1 MTKTKKTNKTELVVM
16 GYFVEQITDIYGMFV
31 GSNESIRSI
40 YINQDLNDDRYL
52 KTNDLVIN
60 TFETVDGAKINREY
74 VFRNDIISK
83 DHLEMV
89 WFKKDIKEKVA

>member
-40 YINQDLNDDRYL
+40 YILSL
-52 KTNDLVIN
+52 IH
-60 TFETVDGAKINREY
+60 
-74 VFRNDIISK
+74 IS
-83 DHLEMV
+83 EPTRPY
-89 WFKKDIKEKVA
+89 

>member
-52 KTNDLVIN
+52 KTNDLVVN

-74 VFRNDIISK
+74 VFRNDIISVSYT
-83 DHLEMV
+83 HLTLPTNRE
-89 WFKKDIKEKVA
+89 E

>member
-52 KTNDLVIN
+52 KTNDLVVN
-60 TFETVDGAKINREY
+60 TFETCLLYTSPSPRDRTRSRMPSSA
-74 VFRNDIISK
+74 
-83 DHLEMV
+83 
-89 WFKKDIKEKVA
+89 